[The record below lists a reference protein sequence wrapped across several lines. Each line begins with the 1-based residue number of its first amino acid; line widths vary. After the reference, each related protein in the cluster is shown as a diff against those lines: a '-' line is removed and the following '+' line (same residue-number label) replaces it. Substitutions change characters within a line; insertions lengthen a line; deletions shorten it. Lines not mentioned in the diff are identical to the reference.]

1 MKATGWEGK
10 GMRRKEGGRVTR
22 RLMGTRVEKIA
33 NEEYRGDKLMNEGVC
48 EPLSLTFA
56 MHTNDRSNV
65 FFALT

>member
-1 MKATGWEGK
+1 V
-10 GMRRKEGGRVTR
+10 RRQEGGRVTR
-22 RLMGTRVEKIA
+22 RVIRTRVEKMA
-33 NEEYRGDKLMNEGVC
+33 NKEYRGNELMNEGVC